1 LYNLEGAISGC
12 TEIMIFKQKLL
23 VVTAIIISFL
33 CYSSVRAQGEEPT
46 GAYYI
51 VQEGDSVW
59 QIAARFGVAVEDL
72 MKENNISDANQLT
85 IGMRLII
92 PGLQGVEGQLTTITV
107 AYGDTLRSLS
117 RYYGV
122 SPEILA
128 RLNGVISP
136 AELYAGYSLIVPVK
150 ENQDAFRAGRANLGS
165 GQSLLELAV
174 LRGEDTW
181 SLTLANNLPGEWAA
195 LPGEILG
202 VVGDDSQPRGPLGLP
217 AAVTQIEVEPLVMLQ
232 GGTTVI
238 KLIAP
243 SGISISGSLSD
254 HVLNFF
260 PESYGYVAIQG
271 VHTMTPASVYPLTL
285 QGELSN
291 GEQFAFRQ
299 NVLIRDANFPYDPS
313 LTVDP
318 ITVDPAVTGPENELW
333 ASLGALV
340 TPEKMW
346 NGLFASPVP
355 PQFTNCRPSLFGTR
369 RSYNGSPYDYFHGGL
384 DFCGTIGTE
393 LYASAT
399 GRVVYTGLLTVRGN
413 VVVVDH
419 GWGVYTA
426 YDHLS
431 EILVQVNDIV
441 QPGQLIGLG
450 GATGRA
456 TGPHLHWE
464 VWAGGVQVNPAE
476 WLEKAYP

>member
-1 LYNLEGAISGC
+1 
-12 TEIMIFKQKLL
+12 MIFKQNLL
-23 VVTAIIISFL
+23 VFTAIIISFL
-33 CYSSVRAQGEEPT
+33 CYSPARAQGEEPT
-46 GAYYI
+46 GPYYI

-72 MKENNISDANQLT
+72 MEENHISDANQLT
-85 IGMRLII
+85 IGARLII
-92 PGLQGVEGQLTTITV
+92 PGLQGVEGQLTVITV
-107 AYGDTLRSLS
+107 VYGDTLRTLS

-122 SPEILA
+122 SQEVLV
-128 RLNGVISP
+128 RLNRLMSP
-136 AELYAGYSLIVPVK
+136 AELYAGYSLIAPVK
-150 ENQDAFRAGRANLGS
+150 ENHDFFLAGRASLDF
-165 GQSLLELAV
+165 GQSLLELAI

-181 SLTLANNLPGEWAA
+181 SLILDNNLPGEWAG
-195 LPGEILG
+195 LPGDILS
-202 VVGDDSQPRGPLGLP
+202 VIGDDSQPRGPLGLP
-217 AAVTQIEVEPLVMLQ
+217 AVFTQIEVEPLVMIQ

-243 SGISISGSLSD
+243 SGISMDGSLDD

-260 PESYGYVAIQG
+260 PENYGYVALQG
-271 VHTMTPASVYPLTL
+271 IHAMTPAGVYPLTL

-291 GEQFAFRQ
+291 GTQFAFSQ
-299 NVLIRDANFPYDPS
+299 NVLIRDAHFPYDPS

-318 ITVDPAVTGPENELW
+318 VTVDPAVTGPENELW
-333 ASLGALV
+333 TSLGAPV

-355 PQFTNCRPSLFGTR
+355 PEFTKCWPSLFGNR

-384 DFCGTIGTE
+384 DFCGTVGTE

-413 VVVVDH
+413 VVVIDH

-431 EILVQVNDIV
+431 KILVQVNDIV
-441 QPGQLIGLG
+441 QPGQLIALG
-450 GATGRA
+450 GATGRT

-476 WLEKAYP
+476 WLEKVYP